1 MFHVTTVQRLPRG
14 TRVDPVRTPW
24 LIERSA
30 KECFDA
36 MARNAGMSSGAFLE
50 AVIDHLASDLTSR
63 GVPSWLPQP
72 KPDEGELPLDDLDK

>member
-1 MFHVTTVQRLPRG
+1 MSYVTTVRRLPRG

-30 KECFDA
+30 KERFDA
-36 MARNAGMSSGAFLE
+36 MAHHAGMSSGAFLE

-72 KPDEGELPLDDLDK
+72 PPSEGELPIGPDK